1 MEEYNYNYSNMEE
14 NQILK
19 NDFSSKV
26 KEYITLDEQIKKLA
40 QLVKERRNRMKEL
53 SNEIMEEM
61 AENEID
67 YVNIRNGVLIY
78 NKKEG
83 FKGLSKKVMINGLT
97 AFFNADEERTQ
108 DAMDTIMNTREK
120 VVKTSLKLKRF

>member
-1 MEEYNYNYSNMEE
+1 
-14 NQILK
+14 
-19 NDFSSKV
+19 
-26 KEYITLDEQIKKLA
+26 
-40 QLVKERRNRMKEL
+40 MKEL
-53 SNEIMEEM
+53 SEEIMEEM

-83 FKGLSKKVMINGLT
+83 FKGLSKKVMINGLST
-97 AFFNADEERTQ
+97 FFNDYQ
-108 DAMDTIMNTREK
+108 DKTNEAMDTIMNTREK

>member
-53 SNEIMEEM
+53 STEIMEEM

>member
-1 MEEYNYNYSNMEE
+1 MEDVNYSFMEQE

-19 NDFSSKV
+19 NDFASKV

-40 QLVKERRNRMKEL
+40 QLVKERRVRMKEL
-53 SNEIMEEM
+53 SEEIMEEM

-97 AFFNADEERTQ
+97 NFFNDDEEKTNE
-108 DAMDTIMNTREK
+108 AMDTIMNTREK
-120 VVKTSLKLKRF
+120 VIKTSLKLKRF

>member
-1 MEEYNYNYSNMEE
+1 MEEYNYNYNNMEE

-40 QLVKERRNRMKEL
+40 QLVKERRTRMKEL
-53 SNEIMEEM
+53 STEIMEEM

>member
-1 MEEYNYNYSNMEE
+1 MEDINYSYMEQE

-19 NDFSSKV
+19 NDFASKV
-26 KEYITLDEQIKKLA
+26 KEYITLDEQIKKLG
-40 QLVKERRNRMKEL
+40 QLVKERRVRMKEL
-53 SNEIMEEM
+53 SEEIMEEM

-83 FKGLSKKVMINGLT
+83 YKGLSKKVMINGLT
-97 AFFNADEERTQ
+97 NFFNDDEEKTNE
-108 DAMDTIMNTREK
+108 AMDTIMNTREK

>member
-1 MEEYNYNYSNMEE
+1 MEDNNYSYMEEE

-19 NDFSSKV
+19 KDFASKV
-26 KEYITLDEQIKKLA
+26 KEYITLDEQIKKLG
-40 QLVKERRNRMKEL
+40 QLVKERRVRMKEL
-53 SNEIMEEM
+53 SEEIMEEM

-97 AFFNADEERTQ
+97 NFFNDDEEKTNE
-108 DAMDTIMNTREK
+108 AMDTIMNTREK

>member
-1 MEEYNYNYSNMEE
+1 MEDINYSYMEQE

-19 NDFSSKV
+19 NDFASKV

-40 QLVKERRNRMKEL
+40 QLVKERRVRMKEL
-53 SNEIMEEM
+53 SEEIMEEM

-83 FKGLSKKVMINGLT
+83 YKGLSKKVMINGLT
-97 AFFNADEERTQ
+97 NFFNDDEEKTNE
-108 DAMDTIMNTREK
+108 AMDTIMNTREK
-120 VVKTSLKLKRF
+120 VIKTSLKLKRF

>member
-1 MEEYNYNYSNMEE
+1 MEDINYSYMEQE

-19 NDFSSKV
+19 NDFASKV
-26 KEYITLDEQIKKLA
+26 KEYITLDEQIKKLG
-40 QLVKERRNRMKEL
+40 QLVKERRVRMKEL
-53 SNEIMEEM
+53 SEEIMEEM

-83 FKGLSKKVMINGLT
+83 YKGLSKKVMINGLT
-97 AFFNADEERTQ
+97 TFFNDDEEKTNE
-108 DAMDTIMNTREK
+108 AMDTIMNTREK

>member
-53 SNEIMEEM
+53 STEIMEEM
-61 AENEID
+61 SENEID

>member
-1 MEEYNYNYSNMEE
+1 MEDVNYNFMEQE

-19 NDFSSKV
+19 NDFASKV
-26 KEYITLDEQIKKLA
+26 KEYITIDEQIKKLG
-40 QLVKERRNRMKEL
+40 QLVKERRVRMKQL
-53 SNEIMEEM
+53 SEEIMEEM

-97 AFFNADEERTQ
+97 TFFNDDQEKTNE
-108 DAMDTIMNTREK
+108 AMDTIMNTREK

>member
-61 AENEID
+61 SENEID